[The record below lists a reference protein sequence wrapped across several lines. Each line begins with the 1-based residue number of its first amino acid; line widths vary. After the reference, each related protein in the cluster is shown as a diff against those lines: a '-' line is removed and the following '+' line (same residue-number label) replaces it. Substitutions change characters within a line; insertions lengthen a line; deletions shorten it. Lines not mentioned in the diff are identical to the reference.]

1 MNRSQF
7 LLQIVIL
14 AQALVL
20 ATDLQAQ
27 TPSHSID
34 PAVSEIAARIAQPL
48 QESHAKK
55 VIVADLTGPDG
66 QPHPVGKWLADQL
79 SESLARNFPA
89 LKVIARP
96 ADQAIS
102 KNAHVTDS
110 PSAAQQSAKDWAHHL
125 GAKVVV
131 TGSFA
136 RTANGIA
143 ISLAASHPS
152 GSAYI
157 LGEATGIVPITDE
170 ITSLSPEPI
179 PAQGSGSPRAG
190 VGGYSVPVCI
200 DCPPPEL
207 THEAR
212 AAKAQGAVVLQ
223 VTITTDG
230 RATNISVR
238 KSPGVALAASA
249 VKAVSTWRFKPAIG
263 PDGKPAAVI
272 CPIEVTFRF

>member
-1 MNRSQF
+1 MNRNQF
-7 LLQIVIL
+7 VLQIVIL
-14 AQALVL
+14 AHALVL

-27 TPSHSID
+27 TPSHSVDAAI
-34 PAVSEIAARIAQPL
+34 SEIAARIAQPL

-55 VIVADLTGPDG
+55 VIVADLTGPEG
-66 QPHPVGKWLADQL
+66 ENHPVGRWLADQL
-79 SESLARNFPA
+79 SKSLSRDFPG
-89 LKVIARP
+89 LKVIPRP

-102 KNAHVTDS
+102 KNNRAANS
-110 PSAAQQSAKDWAHHL
+110 LFSAQQSARDWAHHL
-125 GAKVVV
+125 GAKVLI

-152 GSAYI
+152 GSAHS

-200 DCPPPEL
+200 DCPSPEL

-212 AAKAQGAVVLQ
+212 AAKVQGAVALQ

-230 RATNISVR
+230 RAIDILVK
-238 KSPGVALAASA
+238 KSPGIALETAA
-249 VKAVSTWRFKPAIG
+249 VTAVSKWRFKPAIG
-263 PDGKPAAVI
+263 PDGKPSAVI
-272 CPIEVTFRF
+272 CPIEVTFHF